1 MSETRAA
8 SLPRRYAI
16 GERKGASFILY
27 PEQRLVVITL
37 GNRVTVNE
45 LEEYARLLQQ
55 DPAFQ
60 PTFSEI
66 ADMRSIQEV
75 DLQAD
80 DMMRMADEIDPFSHE
95 AKRAFVVKTPSQAH
109 AARMHKIL
117 LTHRNFEIFRSLEEA
132 QRWIHA

>member
-1 MSETRAA
+1 M
-8 SLPRRYAI
+8 
-16 GERKGASFILY
+16 
-27 PEQRLVVITL
+27 RLI
-37 GNRVTVNE
+37 
-45 LEEYARLLQQ
+45 EE
-55 DPAFQ
+55 
-60 PTFSEI
+60 I
-66 ADMRSIQEV
+66 

-132 QRWIHA
+132 QRWISA

>member
-1 MSETRAA
+1 M
-8 SLPRRYAI
+8 
-16 GERKGASFILY
+16 
-27 PEQRLVVITL
+27 VITL
-37 GNRVTVNE
+37 GSRVTVNE
-45 LEEYARLLQQ
+45 LEEYARFLQQ

-80 DMMRMADEIDPFSHE
+80 DMMRMADEIDPFSYE

-117 LTHRNFEIFRSLEEA
+117 LAHRNFEIFRSMEEA